1 MICLFRAYHRQTQR
15 GCTIDRRLGHIR
27 LSSADGV
34 EVIEADG
41 SFDGW
46 VNLTLGLC
54 FEENA
59 LDSLF
64 GNEVGLFLELFNK
77 ILAYLVNGI
86 GRPGSEFVPHR

>member
-1 MICLFRAYHRQTQR
+1 MICFFRAYHRQTQR

-27 LSSADGV
+27 LSSTDGV

-64 GNEVGLFLELFNK
+64 GNEVGLFLELFDK
-77 ILAYLVNGI
+77 ILA
-86 GRPGSEFVPHR
+86 